1 MKSLLARFEA
11 LVIANHVLTE
21 ELTSVKETLAEE
33 CSHSSEVRQE
43 RNKLSDEN
51 YDLRQDL
58 ARAKGQADDYRA
70 AMERLQGKLRVA
82 NDKIYA
88 MRAANP
94 TKDWT
99 EVADRLVKSIP
110 YDKITISSFV
120 GTEPF
125 PTFDGKIELIKQHR
139 IECGCCLKEAKDAIN
154 AAALRYYNSRPL
166 CVEVE
171 HYAEHHGGYPCGD

>member
-21 ELTSVKETLAEE
+21 ELTSVKDTLAEE

-58 ARAKGQADDYRA
+58 ARAKGQADNYRA
-70 AMERLQGKLRVA
+70 AMERLQGELRIA

-88 MRAANP
+88 LRAANP
-94 TKDWT
+94 PKDWT
-99 EVADRLVKSIP
+99 EVADRLVKDIP
-110 YDKITISSFV
+110 FENLKVDTAYGNTYI
-120 GTEPF
+120 
-125 PTFDGKIELIKQHR
+125 TFDSKIELIKCHR
-139 IECGCCLKEAKDAIN
+139 MECHCGLKEAKDAVE
-154 AAALRYYNSRPL
+154 AAAMRRYNSRPL
-166 CVEVE
+166 
-171 HYAEHHGGYPCGD
+171 